1 MKQDETKGAGV
12 YSWLEDWLIEEAET
26 ETIAEGTPEFYRL
39 ACRFIEA
46 TAVRAFN
53 AGDNSLLARAGFAEA
68 LEIVT
73 DDVYAGS
80 GGIGFPDFDKEAYA
94 EILEEW
100 QDEARGR
107 IEHENSIAE
116 LWRTDP
122 EMARESFWQMFDTDA
137 DRDTDAA
144 DFRRDYLQL
153 RRGSKLRL
161 LRKSKAV
168 KAELFNGVTDG
179 LIFSHIVDTENPE
192 PARVFVEWLNMT
204 FSRAGE
210 ALAQWLEV
218 ANIPACERQL
228 ADLRAAI
235 KDNFGVFPAPFECVL
250 DGRGEPCIRF
260 TGRELETLQFLAR
273 TQARQRGQLA
283 DGLPQSG
290 GEVADGGTGGAMVFK
305 VDSVTI
311 NAEEVVTPLPK
322 EKTPGHCGGYSQAE
336 FAAKLR
342 NAKGEAYT
350 VEAVKKWDRKYN
362 QGQIEKMPTAHG
374 VRYTPNLRRNR
385 SEADV
390 WAMNFNLE
398 TENKRTARAARLG
411 LYAPIARKKRKGK
424 NIE

>member
-1 MKQDETKGAGV
+1 MKQGEEEEAGV

-250 DGRGEPCIRF
+250 DGRGNPCIRF
-260 TGRELETLQFLAR
+260 TGRELETLQFISR
-273 TQARQRGQLA
+273 SQARQRGQLA

-290 GEVADGGTGGAMVFK
+290 GEVADGGTV
-305 VDSVTI
+305 I
-311 NAEEVVTPLPK
+311 NTPLVKIEADKVETPK
-322 EKTPGHCGGYSQAE
+322 G
-336 FAAKLR
+336 AAKG
-342 NAKGEAYT
+342 AKR
-350 VEAVKKWDRKYN
+350 KKTRTDV
-362 QGQIEKMPTAHG
+362 QIIHAAQ
-374 VRYTPNLRRNR
+374 RL
-385 SEADV
+385 
-390 WAMNFNLE
+390 
-398 TENKRTARAARLG
+398 KRTRQTITNWIKGIGTPKVEPDWFFSLDLLRSPFKFDDWATQYEEQEKR
-411 LYAPIARKKRKGK
+411 RKKAKEIANNNAVEKALREKALDDWREKERGGEK
-424 NIE
+424 